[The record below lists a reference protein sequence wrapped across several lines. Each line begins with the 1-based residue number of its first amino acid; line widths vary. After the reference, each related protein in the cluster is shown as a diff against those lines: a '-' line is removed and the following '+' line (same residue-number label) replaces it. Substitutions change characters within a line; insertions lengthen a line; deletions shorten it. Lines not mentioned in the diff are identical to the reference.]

1 MILEYFKIALK
12 NLFNRKL
19 RSFLTI
25 IGIVIGIVAV
35 VGLISVGQGMQN
47 AINEQ
52 FQTVGQDRIVVT
64 PGGEGFTGTSPVTSE
79 FSADK
84 LYEHDLNVIKS
95 VKGVYKA
102 TGAEI
107 ELGEVKFDNTI
118 DYFNVFGVPTDSESL
133 SLIKTIDFFL
143 IDKGREF
150 NSGEQ
155 GKAIVGYKVALD
167 GFDKEIRIGHKIEVK
182 GDDFKV
188 IAIQEKTGSPI
199 HDNMVRIPIE
209 EARELFSRE
218 KDEFTTIFI
227 KVGSGEDPAEVAGDI
242 KKAMRRDHDVK
253 EGEEDFTVTTSIQL
267 IEGFNNIL
275 DVVQIVLIGIAAISL
290 FVGGVG
296 IMNTMYTSV
305 LQRRKE
311 IGVMKSIG
319 ATNTDILMIFLFESG
334 ILGIIGGVF
343 GVIFGLMLS
352 KGVEI
357 AASLAGVDIL
367 KAYVSIPLVI
377 GALLFSFIIGALSGF
392 MPAKQASKLQPVDAL
407 RGYG

>member
-1 MILEYFKIALK
+1 
-12 NLFNRKL
+12 
-19 RSFLTI
+19 
-25 IGIVIGIVAV
+25 
-35 VGLISVGQGMQN
+35 
-47 AINEQ
+47 
-52 FQTVGQDRIVVT
+52 
-64 PGGEGFTGTSPVTSE
+64 
-79 FSADK
+79 
-84 LYEHDLNVIKS
+84 
-95 VKGVYKA
+95 
-102 TGAEI
+102 
-107 ELGEVKFDNTI
+107 
-118 DYFNVFGVPTDSESL
+118 
-133 SLIKTIDFFL
+133 
-143 IDKGREF
+143 
-150 NSGEQ
+150 
-155 GKAIVGYKVALD
+155 
-167 GFDKEIRIGHKIEVK
+167 
-182 GDDFKV
+182 
-188 IAIQEKTGSPI
+188 
-199 HDNMVRIPIE
+199 
-209 EARELFSRE
+209 
-218 KDEFTTIFI
+218 
-227 KVGSGEDPAEVAGDI
+227 
-242 KKAMRRDHDVK
+242 MRRDHDVK